1 MPDAGPRAAAA
12 HASFAIR
19 WELAITSRLRTSL
32 RILYMMPLELDALF
46 ICGALHC
53 LHCSAGRR
61 NRMNTLNLVILIRML
76 FILGMISPMLTA
88 SRGP

>member
-61 NRMNTLNLVILIRML
+61 NRMNTVNLVA
-76 FILGMISPMLTA
+76 SPDATSA
-88 SRGP
+88 GFF